1 MYYEN
6 KGLSNTPYELKK
18 RNLMSPEVVV
28 EVFRSAL
35 FIIITLVSAIVV
47 PGLIIGLIVAIFQ
60 AATSINEQTLSF
72 LPRLLMTLAAM
83 MFLANWIFATI
94 IGFTTELYLSIPEL
108 IG

>member
-1 MYYEN
+1 
-6 KGLSNTPYELKK
+6 
-18 RNLMSPEVVV
+18 MSPEVVV

-35 FIIITLVSAIVV
+35 FLIITIVSAMVV
-47 PGLIIGLIVAIFQ
+47 PGLLIGLVVAIFQ

-72 LPRLLMTLAAM
+72 LPRLIMTLSVLI
-83 MFLANWIFATI
+83 FLANWLFATL

>member
-1 MYYEN
+1 
-6 KGLSNTPYELKK
+6 
-18 RNLMSPEVVV
+18 MSPEVAV

-35 FIIITLVSAIVV
+35 YIIILLVAAIVV
-47 PGLIIGLIVAIFQ
+47 PGLIVGLLVAIFQ

-72 LPRLLMTLAAM
+72 LPRLLVTLGAM
-83 MFLANWIFATI
+83 MFLANWVFSTL